1 MRPED
6 VLLSPRGGGS
16 SAPVPID
23 VMLEALD
30 RELEAA
36 GVRARLTLNGR
47 RQPTRFF
54 WLELRREIL
63 DAFAGEDEL
72 ISRR

>member
-1 MRPED
+1 VRPED
-6 VLLSPRGGGS
+6 VFLSPRGRGS

-23 VMLEALD
+23 VALEALD

-36 GVRARLTLNGR
+36 GARARLTLNGQ

-63 DAFAGEDEL
+63 DAFAAEDEQ

>member
-23 VMLEALD
+23 VVLEALD

-36 GVRARLTLNGR
+36 GVRARLTLNGQ

-63 DAFAGEDEL
+63 DAFAGEDEQ

>member
-6 VLLSPRGGGS
+6 VFLSPRGAGS

-23 VMLEALD
+23 VDLEALD

-36 GVRARLTLNGR
+36 GARARLTLNGQ
-47 RQPTRFF
+47 RQPTRYF
-54 WLELRREIL
+54 WLELRSEL
-63 DAFAGEDEL
+63 LAAFAGDQP
-72 ISRR
+72 ISHR

>member
-23 VMLEALD
+23 VALEALD

-36 GVRARLTLNGR
+36 GARARLTLNGQ

-54 WLELRREIL
+54 WLELRREIV
-63 DAFAGEDEL
+63 DASAGEGEQ